1 MSVVSVEETTKRDS
15 SVTGTSLEY
24 TRTFRVRVDN
34 RSDESWTIYLATVG
48 SIPRY
53 LEAHPE
59 NIFARLKGLKF
70 TPTTDHWQWWT
81 VTASYDSEPITTDQR
96 EKEKPNPMDRRAK
109 IEWNRNRY
117 TEPFLIDKRKF
128 AVQNTAGDYF
138 DPAPERLTGYWVASI
153 TKNVSEIPKYVL
165 DWDNVVNEAGF
176 TIQGRE
182 VLPRCALLVPN
193 HISDKLE
200 ENGYE
205 YYMLKY
211 DLEFRRPPPIPDGQ
225 VLHPKDRTPVT
236 DIGGHDVLVLDQG
249 LRERS
254 GSSPNYNDRSKI
266 QDDDGSDVNQPVP
279 LDGDGFKLGDPKP
292 DTVFY
297 LAYHGYLTAD
307 FTQLPMT

>member
-70 TPTTDHWQWWT
+70 SPTTDHWQWWT
-81 VTASYDSEPITTDQR
+81 VVASYDSDPITTDQR

-153 TKNVSEIPKYVL
+153 TKNVSEIPTYVL
-165 DWDNVVNEAGF
+165 YWDNVVNEAGF

-205 YYMLKY
+205 YYVLKY

-236 DIGGHDVLVLDQG
+236 DIGGHDILVLDQG

-297 LAYHGYLTAD
+297 LAYHGYPTAD

>member
-1 MSVVSVEETTKRDS
+1 MAVISVEETTVRDS
-15 SVTGTSLEY
+15 LVTGTSLEY
-24 TRTFRVRVDN
+24 TRTFRVRVDS
-34 RSDESWTIYLATVG
+34 RSDQSWSIYLATPG
-48 SIPRY
+48 QIPRY

-117 TEPFLIDKRKF
+117 TEPFLLDKRTF

-138 DPAPERLTGYWVASI
+138 DPPPERLTGYWVASV
-153 TKNVSEIPKYVL
+153 TKNVPDLPEWVL
-165 DWDNVVNEAGF
+165 DWDNVVNESEF
-176 TIQGRE
+176 QIQGRT
-182 VLPRCALLVPN
+182 VLPRCGLLVPN
-193 HISDKLE
+193 HMSDKLE

-205 YYMLKY
+205 YHQIKF
-211 DLEFRRPPPIPDGQ
+211 DIEFRRPPSIPSGN
-225 VLHPKDRTPVT
+225 VLHPKDRTPADV
-236 DIGGHDVLVLDQG
+236 IGGHDIIVLDQG
-249 LRERS
+249 LRERG
-254 GSSPNYNDRSKI
+254 GSAPDYSDRVKV

-297 LAYHGYLTAD
+297 LAFHGYATAD
-307 FTQLPMT
+307 FTQLPLT